1 MAGDLELVAMLTQRD
16 ENAIAELDRAYGSYM
31 RSVAY
36 NVLKNV
42 ADSEECVNDALL
54 RVWNSIPPAAP
65 DNLKP
70 YLKEITRNVAIDRY
84 RLTHRKKDIP
94 SESIVPLDELK
105 EDPQDNSS
113 GQAEA
118 QDTEISELIAA
129 FLRTQSER
137 KIAVF
142 VARYYHEETVEEIA
156 RTLSLHKNTVLSDL
170 HRLRKGLAKFL
181 EKEGVTP

>member
-16 ENAIAELDRAYGSYM
+16 ENAIAELDHAYGSYM

-70 YLKEITRNVAIDRY
+70 YLKEITRNLAIDRY

-113 GQAEA
+113 VQAEA

-181 EKEGVTP
+181 EKEGVTI